1 MQIRFAYGIEG
12 RVKITSESRQYQ
24 RVFEGHQ
31 GTWDVEPEEWAHLQT
46 AHVDVFEL
54 EGKTKS
60 VPVFE
65 LVKDEKEPAQ

>member
-12 RVKITSESRQYQ
+12 RVKITSKGRQYQ
-24 RVFEGHQ
+24 RVFEGQ
-31 GTWDVEPEEWAHLQT
+31 GTFDVEPEEWAHLQT
-46 AHVDVFEL
+46 ARVDVFEL

-65 LVKDEKEPAQ
+65 LVE